1 MALTERLD
9 LNTAARHADDAAESA
24 RLQDV
29 PHLRE
34 LVLLTRLP
42 LHELRGEWS
51 EAAQAIEDVAAL
63 LPRLPDG
70 FAVRSLRATAATLH
84 AERDPERCI
93 DELEPLL
100 EPDVTMTSR
109 LLLVLVRCALALG
122 RDADAERWAQRC
134 HRARDDAPAARE
146 RRAGRHR
153 ARRDPPRAR

>member
-1 MALTERLD
+1 MAELLTERYADAHATAARGLELVHRTGHAQLLVPLSVLAALALTERLD
-9 LNTAARHADDAAESA
+9 LDTAARHADDAAESA

-93 DELEPLL
+93 RRAR
-100 EPDVTMTSR
+100 TAAR
-109 LLLVLVRCALALG
+109 AG
-122 RDADAERWAQRC
+122 RDA
-134 HRARDDAPAARE
+134 
-146 RRAGRHR
+146 
-153 ARRDPPRAR
+153 